1 MPLINFHFHH
11 FISQQQKTIISHFLI
26 FFLERLDSFVV
37 LLKSDSFMKGDFL
50 KVYIIWNGYCCLDL

>member
-26 FFLERLDSFVV
+26 FFLERLYSFVV

-50 KVYIIWNGYCCLDL
+50 KVYII